1 MDERLAVVD
10 DSFNFKLFD
19 CGSGCDSD
27 AEVAWAQFK
36 FSVTSRQSDSSE
48 HGNSNPRNRRWGAR
62 TAARLEARARQAEN
76 GQHAGGDRRATPV
89 TCSVDRHPLVDQV
102 LDL

>member
-1 MDERLAVVD
+1 MDERLAVVE
-10 DSFNFKLFD
+10 DSLFD

-36 FSVTSRQSDSSE
+36 FSVTSRQSDSSK

-76 GQHAGGDRRATPV
+76 GQHAGGERQHHQRSPRHAGDLLRRPA
-89 TCSVDRHPLVDQV
+89 SIG
-102 LDL
+102 